1 MCPLPYTPHKM
12 IDETIFVVLKQLIE
26 YPSFNHESFIIAA
39 KKKYVTSD
47 VVRDIYAA
55 VSYLNI

>member
-1 MCPLPYTPHKM
+1 M